1 MVFCWCNALSIFS
14 IFNFCLERI
23 ILEIVVGN
31 RPLLEAQG
39 ISKSFDY
46 KLFDNLSISLYS
58 QQSVSVMGRSGTGK
72 STLLNILSTLLKPD
86 AGSVK
91 LLGEDVYKLSNKKIE
106 TIRRNDIGIIFQS
119 HYLFK
124 GMTALEN
131 IESATLLA
139 NTKVDRDIFKM
150 LEIEN
155 IINKK
160 VGDISGGQQQRV
172 SIARV
177 LSKKPKIIFAD
188 EPTGNLDR
196 NTADLVMEAL
206 NNYIKENKAAL
217 FLVTHD
223 DEISKKTQKLYQLE
237 NKKLNI
243 R

>member
-1 MVFCWCNALSIFS
+1 
-14 IFNFCLERI
+14 
-23 ILEIVVGN
+23 LEIVVGN
-31 RPLLEAQG
+31 TPLLEANG

-46 KLFDNLSISLYS
+46 KLFEELSISLYS

-72 STLLNILSTLLKPD
+72 STLLHILSTLLKPD
-86 AGSVK
+86 SGSVK
-91 LLGEDVYKLSNKKIE
+91 VLGQDVYSLSKKKIDM
-106 TIRRNDIGIIFQS
+106 IRRYDIGIIFQS

-131 IESATLLA
+131 IESATLLSE
-139 NTKVDRDIFKM
+139 TKIDYEIFKM
-150 LEIEN
+150 LEIDD
-155 IINKK
+155 IIDKK

-177 LSKKPKIIFAD
+177 LSKKPKLIFAD
-188 EPTGNLDR
+188 EPTGNLDKD
-196 NTADLVMEAL
+196 TANLVMDAL
-206 NNYIKENKAAL
+206 NRYIIDNKAAL

-223 DEISKKTQKLYQLE
+223 DEIAKKTQKLYQLD